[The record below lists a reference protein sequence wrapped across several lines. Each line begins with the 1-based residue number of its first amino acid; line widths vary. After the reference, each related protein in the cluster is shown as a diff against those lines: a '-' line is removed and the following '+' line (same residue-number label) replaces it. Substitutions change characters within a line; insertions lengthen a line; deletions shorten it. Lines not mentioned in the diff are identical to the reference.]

1 VKATDKDRTAHER
14 AESKRRRPD
23 IILPVVTLLLITIG
37 TVMIYSSSSII
48 ASEKFLDEYYFLKR
62 QVLFVFLGLG
72 TMVILSKFPYYYWEK
87 FAYMG
92 IFLSLVLLS
101 LLFVPGLGIKVGGA
115 TRWLKIGGF
124 SFQVTEVVKVAMV
137 IFLAHYLTKKIDHV
151 KKFSRIFVIPLS
163 ITTVIVCLILLQ
175 PDFGTSVIIVTA
187 VMIMFYL
194 AGSRVLHLALLVSL
208 LVPFAV
214 VLVISESYR
223 LQRWLSFCNPWKDPT
238 NTGFHIIQ
246 SFLSFGS
253 GGTFGVG
260 IGNGMQKLFYLPEP
274 HTDFILSVIAE
285 EAGFIGVTI
294 IVVLFAVLVARSFMI
309 SFNTPDLF
317 GTLLSAGLT
326 IILVLEAF
334 VNMAAVMGL
343 IPTKG
348 LVLPFLSYGGTSML
362 MSMAAVGIILN
373 ISSYR
378 SVSGKGVGT

>member
-1 VKATDKDRTAHER
+1 
-14 AESKRRRPD
+14 
-23 IILPVVTLLLITIG
+23 
-37 TVMIYSSSSII
+37 
-48 ASEKFLDEYYFLKR
+48 
-62 QVLFVFLGLG
+62 
-72 TMVILSKFPYYYWEK
+72 
-87 FAYMG
+87 
-92 IFLSLVLLS
+92 
-101 LLFVPGLGIKVGGA
+101 
-115 TRWLKIGGF
+115 
-124 SFQVTEVVKVAMV
+124 
-137 IFLAHYLTKKIDHV
+137 
-151 KKFSRIFVIPLS
+151 
-163 ITTVIVCLILLQ
+163 
-175 PDFGTSVIIVTA
+175 
-187 VMIMFYL
+187 
-194 AGSRVLHLALLVSL
+194 
-208 LVPFAV
+208 
-214 VLVISESYR
+214 
-223 LQRWLSFCNPWKDPT
+223 
-238 NTGFHIIQ
+238 
-246 SFLSFGS
+246 
-253 GGTFGVG
+253 
-260 IGNGMQKLFYLPEP
+260 MQKLFYLPEP